1 MLPWIRKIAGVR
13 SNVGDRIL
21 TEVREDRKA
30 TMKMTMTKMSRKIG
44 MTKKRMI
51 TEAGLMPVMKKRMMR
66 TMTMITGTRT
76 MKTTMKTMAGGMEG
90 KGISMMKTM
99 TGVLVMAGAMKA
111 IITGRPQT
119 GMINDQV
126 IDPATEDPM
135 IVVTLLPVTMIA
147 EQVMVEAIPVEAI
160 PIAATPPGQPT
171 GVPVT
176 AISGA
181 TVRGTL

>member
-1 MLPWIRKIAGVR
+1 
-13 SNVGDRIL
+13 
-21 TEVREDRKA
+21 
-30 TMKMTMTKMSRKIG
+30 
-44 MTKKRMI
+44 
-51 TEAGLMPVMKKRMMR
+51 
-66 TMTMITGTRT
+66 
-76 MKTTMKTMAGGMEG
+76 MEG